1 MIGERLLADEDDD
14 PVLSLVNLI
23 DVFLVVIAALLL
35 AMAQHPLNPFSND
48 KLTVIRHAGQAD
60 MEVFVQDGRKVERFK
75 ADTSSN
81 ASGAGMGV
89 KAGVAYRM
97 ADGSMVYVPE

>member
-1 MIGERLLADEDDD
+1 MMAERLMADEDDD

-23 DVFLVVIAALLL
+23 DVFLVIIAALLL
-35 AMAQHPLNPFSND
+35 AMGSHPLNPFSND
-48 KLTVIRHAGQAD
+48 RLTVIRNAGTPD
-60 MEVFVQDGRKVERFK
+60 MEVIIKNGQRTERYKASDGSQG
-75 ADTSSN
+75 T
-81 ASGAGMGV
+81 GQGV